1 MFILNSMNK
10 KIILNSIIFLSFIAL
25 SFAYFVEFV
34 LGHEPCNLCKIERI
48 PYIGSIIIISFL
60 IFINR
65 WERILLSITL
75 LLFIFG
81 AVISFYHVGIEQG
94 VFSES
99 LLCELGLN
107 TNIQNSEDLLKS
119 LEKAPISC
127 KDVTFKIFGLSLA
140 TFNAFLSIAISYI
153 LIKLLMKNEQ
163 NR

>member
-10 KIILNSIIFLSFIAL
+10 KIILNSLIFLGFIAL

-60 IFINR
+60 IFTNR

-81 AVISFYHVGIEQG
+81 AVISVYHVGIEQG

-107 TNIQNSEDLLKS
+107 TNIQNPDDLLKS
-119 LEKAPISC
+119 LEKTPISC

-140 TFNAFLSIAISYI
+140 TFNAFLSIVISYI
-153 LIKLLMKNEQ
+153 LLRLLIKNEQ
-163 NR
+163 N

>member
-1 MFILNSMNK
+1 MNK
-10 KIILNSIIFLSFIAL
+10 KIILNSLILLSFIAL

-60 IFINR
+60 IFTNK
-65 WERILLSITL
+65 WEKILLSITL

-81 AVISFYHVGIEQG
+81 AVTSVYHVGIEQG

-107 TNIQNSEDLLKS
+107 TNIQNPNDLLKS

-140 TFNAFLSIAISYI
+140 TFNAFLSIVIGYI
-153 LIKLLMKNEQ
+153 LLKLLIKNE
-163 NR
+163 

>member
-1 MFILNSMNK
+1 MNK
-10 KIILNSIIFLSFIAL
+10 KIILNSLILLSFIAL

-60 IFINR
+60 IFANR
-65 WERILLSITL
+65 WEKILLSLIL

-81 AVISFYHVGIEQG
+81 AVTSVYHVGIEQG

-107 TNIQNSEDLLKS
+107 TNIQNPNDLLKS

-140 TFNAFLSIAISYI
+140 TFNAFLSIVIGYI
-153 LIKLLMKNEQ
+153 LLKLLIKNE
-163 NR
+163 

>member
-1 MFILNSMNK
+1 MNK
-10 KIILNSIIFLSFIAL
+10 KIILNSLIFLSFIAL

-60 IFINR
+60 IFTKR
-65 WERILLSITL
+65 WEKILLSIIL

-81 AVISFYHVGIEQG
+81 AVTSIYHVGIEQG

-107 TNIQNSEDLLKS
+107 TNIQNPDDLLKS

-140 TFNAFLSIAISYI
+140 TFNAFLSIVISYI
-153 LIKLLMKNEQ
+153 FIRLIIKNEK
-163 NR
+163 N

>member
-1 MFILNSMNK
+1 MNK
-10 KIILNSIIFLSFIAL
+10 KIILNSLIFLSFIAL
-25 SFAYFVEFV
+25 SFAYFVEFI

-60 IFINR
+60 IFTNR
-65 WERILLSITL
+65 WEKILLFVTL

-81 AVISFYHVGIEQG
+81 AVTSVYHVGIEQG

-107 TNIQNSEDLLKS
+107 TNIQNPDDLLKS
-119 LEKAPISC
+119 LEKTPISC

-140 TFNAFLSIAISYI
+140 TFNAFLSFVISYI
-153 LIKLLMKNEQ
+153 LLRLLIRNE
-163 NR
+163 